1 MSIVAIQSQLTNT
14 YLSVCNECNN
24 IPGNSVDT
32 HVTAVSAST
41 PWALWQVVNVG
52 MDQLAFI
59 NQSTG
64 TYLTVCSGCN
74 GLPGFSVD
82 VHSAALG
89 AWSTW
94 NLTQGLGSGVGFLNG
109 LTQSFLTKT
118 SSGVTVNVSG
128 TTYSAGTSWNI
139 IAIGAPVT
147 PLVPVPGPVPS
158 PVFPPL
164 TPLNPIVPPAPSPT
178 PINPTPTPLIPIIP
192 GPTPLYPPLTPLVP
206 TPTPVNP
213 IPTPLYPPLT
223 PLNPIVPPS
232 PSPSPLYPPLTP
244 LNPPYFPPTPPG
256 PPGPPTPTPPIP
268 IYPPLTPLGPGSS
281 GSEKVHPRWALWTGL
296 GMILVG
302 AVSFLLGL
310 VTDRKFFTF
319 SGLGM
324 LGLGLIFAL
333 IYIFA

>member
-128 TTYSAGTSWNI
+128 TTYSAGTTWNI
-139 IAIGAPVT
+139 ISIGSPIT

-164 TPLNPIVPPAPSPT
+164 TPLNPIVPSPT

-192 GPTPLYPPLTPLVP
+192 GPAPLYPPLTPVVP

-213 IPTPLYPPLT
+213 TPSPLYPPLT

-244 LNPPYFPPTPPG
+244 LNPPYFPPT

>member
-1 MSIVAIQSQLTNT
+1 MSTTIVAIQSQLTNT
-14 YLSVCNECNN
+14 YLSVCGGCNN

-32 HVTAVSAST
+32 HVTAVTQST

-64 TYLTVCSGCN
+64 TYLSVCSGCN

-82 VHSAALG
+82 VHSSTVG

-94 NLTQGLGSGVGFLNG
+94 NLTGGLGSGVGLING
-109 LTQSFLTKT
+109 LTQTLLTK
-118 SSGVTVNVSG
+118 SPSGVSVNVSG
-128 TTYSAGTSWNI
+128 TTYISGTTWNI
-139 IAIGAPVT
+139 IVISAPVT
-147 PLVPVPGPVPS
+147 PLVPVPGPVPV

-164 TPLNPIVPPAPSPT
+164 TPLN

-192 GPTPLYPPLTPLVP
+192 GPTPLYPPLTPL
-206 TPTPVNP
+206 NP
-213 IPTPLYPPLT
+213 IIPAPNPSPLYPPLT
-223 PLNPIVPPS
+223 PLTPLVPPNPPS
-232 PSPSPLYPPLTP
+232 PTPSPLYPPLTP
-244 LNPPYFPPTPPG
+244 LNPPFFPPSPPA
-256 PPGPPTPTPPIP
+256 PPSPPSP
-268 IYPPLTPLGPGSS
+268 IYPPLTPLAP
-281 GSEKVHPRWALWTGL
+281 SEKVHPRWALWVGL

-310 VTDRKFFTF
+310 VTDHKFFTF

-333 IYIFA
+333 IYIFG

>member
-32 HVTAVSAST
+32 HVTAVSSST

-128 TTYSAGTSWNI
+128 TTYSAGTTWNI
-139 IAIGAPVT
+139 ISIGSPIT

-164 TPLNPIVPPAPSPT
+164 TPLNPIVPSPT

-192 GPTPLYPPLTPLVP
+192 GPAPLYPPLTPVVP

-213 IPTPLYPPLT
+213 TPSPLYPPLT

-244 LNPPYFPPTPPG
+244 LNPPYFPPT